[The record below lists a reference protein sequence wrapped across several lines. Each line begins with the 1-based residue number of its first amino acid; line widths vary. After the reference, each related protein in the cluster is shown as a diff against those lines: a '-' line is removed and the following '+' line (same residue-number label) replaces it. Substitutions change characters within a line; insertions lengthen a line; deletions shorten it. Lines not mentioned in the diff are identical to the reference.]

1 MKQIKSLTRLTTI
14 LTLAS
19 LLVIGCTKEK
29 SENNTLTDTEEA
41 QASTYSMEANAE
53 ADVVFNDVF
62 DNVMGVNNE
71 VGMEGTGV
79 FGRESGTSSGSSSYD
94 PFARGDS
101 LNPPNRCF
109 TVSIIRLSAPDI
121 FPVKIIVDFGAGCQG
136 RDGHIRSGKIITTY
150 TGRLVAPGK
159 KATTTF
165 ENFYFDS
172 IHVEGTHEVTNTSTS
187 LIPSFKIVVE
197 NAKLTKPNGNY
208 VNWNAVR
215 TVTQIDGMGTQFFP
229 LDDVY
234 KLESAGN
241 GKVKRGDVIVA
252 WNTETVEPLI
262 KRFNC
267 RWIVKGIVR
276 TARLNL
282 STNSPWVA
290 RLNYGNGD
298 CDNKAILTINGI
310 STEITLP

>member
-1 MKQIKSLTRLTTI
+1 MKQIKSLARLTTL

-19 LLVIGCTKEK
+19 LFIIGCQKEG
-29 SENNTLTDTEEA
+29 STSNTLTEAEEQ
-41 QASTYSMEANAE
+41 QASRYSMESNAE

-79 FGRESGTSSGSSSYD
+79 FGRTNGTSSVSSSYD

-101 LNPPNRCF
+101 LNPPARCF
-109 TVSIIRLSAPDI
+109 TVTVVRLAAPDI

-136 RDGHIRSGKIITTY
+136 RDGHVRKGKIITTY
-150 TGRLVAPGK
+150 TGRLIMPGK

-187 LIPSFKIVVE
+187 LIPQFKIVVE

-215 TVTQIDGMGTQFFP
+215 TITQIDGMGTQFFP
-229 LDDVY
+229 LDDVF

-241 GKVKRGDVIVA
+241 GKVKRGDIIVA

-267 RWIVKGIVR
+267 RWIVKGVVR

-290 RLNYGNGD
+290 RLNYGDGN
-298 CDNKAILTINGI
+298 CDNKAVLTINGI

>member
-1 MKQIKSLTRLTTI
+1 MKQIKSLARLTTI
-14 LTLAS
+14 LSLAS
-19 LLVIGCTKEK
+19 LLIIGCTKEK
-29 SENNTLTDTEEA
+29 SETTTLTDTEEA

-79 FGRESGTSSGSSSYD
+79 FGRESGSSSGSSSYD

-109 TVSIIRLSAPDI
+109 TVSIIRLAAPDI
-121 FPVKIIVDFGAGCQG
+121 FPVKIIVDFGTGCVG
-136 RDGHIRSGKIITTY
+136 RDGHLRSGKIITTY
-150 TGRLVAPGK
+150 TGRLVVPGK

-172 IHVEGTHEVTNTSTS
+172 IHVEGTHVVTNTSSS

-215 TVTQIDGMGTQFFP
+215 TVTQIDGMGTQYFP

-234 KLESAGN
+234 KLEYAGN

>member
-1 MKQIKSLTRLTTI
+1 MKPIKTLTRLTTI
-14 LTLAS
+14 LFLAS
-19 LLVIGCTKEK
+19 LAIIGCKKES
-29 SENNTLTDTEEA
+29 SESNPLSATEEQ

-53 ADVVFNDVF
+53 AEVVFNDVF

-79 FGRESGTSSGSSSYD
+79 FGRQSGNSTGSSNYD

-101 LNPPNRCF
+101 LNPPARCF
-109 TVSIIRLSAPDI
+109 TVTVIRLAAPDV
-121 FPVKIIVDFGAGCQG
+121 FPVKIVVDFGAGCVG

-150 TGRLVAPGK
+150 TGRLIMPGK

-172 IHVEGTHEVTNTSTS
+172 IHVEGTHEVTNTSS
-187 LIPSFKIVVE
+187 SQVPQFKIVVE

-215 TVTQIDGMGTQFFP
+215 TITQIDGMGTPFFP
-229 LDDVY
+229 LDDVL
-234 KLESAGN
+234 KLESTGN
-241 GKVKRGDVIVA
+241 GKVKRGDIIVA

-290 RLNYGNGD
+290 KLNYGNGD